1 ERLRPYGAGGVG
13 RDRVLPGARPR
24 APAAYKD
31 AEIRAH
37 GCGACRRTARQ
48 PARALRWS
56 GARVSDLSARPNRC
70 GCKRRGAGD
79 PRAARLHDRY
89 PPRADRAGGR
99 LEEPDRD
106 AGALIAMRAVDP
118 VDLEVVKASLSGIV
132 QEMQNSLFR
141 TGFSTIVRESQDASC
156 ALMNARGEV
165 VAQHVV
171 LPLHIG
177 AFPAS
182 TAAVID
188 AFGAGIAPGDAFII
202 NHPYQGG
209 SPHAPDIAVITPIF
223 VEADLFGFCGSIAH
237 KSDIGGPVPGSCSG
251 QAREI
256 FNEGLHLPA
265 VRYETAYRR
274 NSDIERL
281 IGANSRTPE
290 LVLGDIRGQLGADR
304 LGERRLAELVGQ
316 VGKREVLGS
325 FHRLLE
331 MSEAKV
337 KRAIAE
343 WTDGRFEAER
353 FVDDD
358 GIELERLVRIH
369 VVIEKRGDA
378 LHFDFSGSA
387 DQTKGPANIRPPL
400 VQAACA
406 YALISLIDPTMYV
419 SSGLLRGFTMAA
431 RGGSVLTPRFP
442 APVNTYNPT
451 IHALVDAIF
460 AAVSDVVPGKVRA
473 DGSGSRSIIL
483 GGRNT
488 YTGKGYVQY
497 EIIAGGAGAR
507 TGKDGASGIT
517 VNQSNAKIAAVEI
530 IESEFPARITR
541 FELIADSGGVGE
553 FRGGLGIRREYLNL
567 ADARFSIRSM
577 KHLIPPNGCAGGR
590 TGRAGDIWINP
601 ERAAAKR
608 LPTRYADYPLR
619 EEDTLRLD
627 TPAGGGYGDPLAGD
641 PQRVLADV
649 CEGVVSKEAAGSENG
664 GMLMPTAQRW
674 AINAAAAE
682 SRRAQL
688 REDKGDGASR

>member
-1 ERLRPYGAGGVG
+1 MTI
-13 RDRVLPGARPR
+13 
-24 APAAYKD
+24 D
-31 AEIRAH
+31 A
-37 GCGACRRTARQ
+37 
-48 PARALRWS
+48 
-56 GARVSDLSARPNRC
+56 
-70 GCKRRGAGD
+70 
-79 PRAARLHDRY
+79 
-89 PPRADRAGGR
+89 
-99 LEEPDRD
+99 
-106 AGALIAMRAVDP
+106 

-141 TGFSTIVRESQDASC
+141 TGFSTIVRELQDASC

-177 AFPAS
+177 AFPACT
-182 TAAVID
+182 TAIID
-188 AFGAGIAPGDAFII
+188 AFGDSIAPGDAFII

-209 SPHAPDIAVITPIF
+209 SPHAPDVAVITPAFIGD
-223 VEADLFGFCGSIAH
+223 ELFGFCGSIAH

-265 VRYETAYRR
+265 VRYQSAYRPIG
-274 NSDIERL
+274 DIERL

-304 LGERRLAELVGQ
+304 LGEKRLNELVGKF
-316 VGKREVLGS
+316 GREKTLACFG
-325 FHRLLE
+325 RLLE
-331 MSEAKV
+331 MSEAKL
-337 KRAIAE
+337 KAAIAE
-343 WTDGRFEAER
+343 WADGRFEAER

-358 GIELERLVRIH
+358 GVELEQPVRIH
-369 VVIEKRGDA
+369 VVVDKQADR

-406 YALISLIDPTMYV
+406 YALISLIDPNMYV
-419 SSGLLRGFTMAA
+419 SSGLLRGFAMTA
-431 RGGSVLTPRFP
+431 RDGSVLNPRFP

-460 AAVSDVVPGKVRA
+460 DAMSHIVPGKVRA

-483 GGRNT
+483 GGRST

-507 TGKDGASGIT
+507 AAKDGASGIT
-517 VNQSNAKIAAVEI
+517 VNQSNAKIAPIEI
-530 IESEFPARITR
+530 IESEFPTRIAR
-541 FELIADSGGVGE
+541 FELIIDSGGAGE

-577 KHLIPPNGCAGGR
+577 KHIIPPNGCAGGSVGR
-590 TGRAGDIWINP
+590 TGDIWINP
-601 ERAAAKR
+601 DTREAKR

-619 EEDTLRLD
+619 AGDIFRLD
-627 TPAGGGYGDPLAGD
+627 TPGGG
-641 PQRVLADV
+641 R
-649 CEGVVSKEAAGSENG
+649 
-664 GMLMPTAQRW
+664 TW
-674 AINAAAAE
+674 
-682 SRRAQL
+682 
-688 REDKGDGASR
+688 